1 MNFLCCFILFTVRR
15 NGYNEVEFHPNYRQ
29 VFMPSS
35 AFVPLVELT
44 RGSIVESTHYG
55 AVVVSDAAGTIIFSL
70 GDPATVAF
78 LRSSA
83 KPFQALPFLES
94 GGMEHFGLTQQE
106 LAIMCASHHGTDAHM
121 QVIESIQRKVGI
133 IAEDLLCGMHPPADR
148 ETAARMV
155 RNTETNSPLRHN
167 CSGKHSG
174 MLAHALLRGFPTA
187 DYINP
192 AHPVQQ
198 VILQVFSEMTG
209 VPVDQVI
216 LGTDGCSA
224 PVFAIPMD
232 KAARAFA
239 LLADPSSLPQPR
251 QAALRQIYS
260 AMTSY
265 PDMVAGPKGFD
276 TAVMRAGKGSI
287 LAKGGAEGYLALA
300 LKPGACG
307 AGSPAYGITIKIV
320 DGDQSSP
327 ERARPVAAIQVLRH
341 LGALDDE
348 QVAELSNFA
357 ARPIHNWRKIPVGEI
372 RPAF

>member
-1 MNFLCCFILFTVRR
+1 
-15 NGYNEVEFHPNYRQ
+15 
-29 VFMPSS
+29 MPPS
-35 AFVPLVELT
+35 ATVPLVELT
-44 RGSIVESTHYG
+44 RGAIVESTHYG
-55 AVVVSDAAGTIIFSL
+55 VVVVSDSAGNIVFSL
-70 GDPATVAF
+70 GDPATVTF

-83 KPFQALPFLES
+83 KPFQALPFVES
-94 GGMEHFGLTQQE
+94 GGVEHFGLTQQE
-106 LAIMCASHHGTDAHM
+106 LAIMCASHHGTDAHLH
-121 QVIESIQRKVGI
+121 VIESIQQKVGI
-133 IAEDLLCGMHPPADR
+133 SAEDLLCGMHPPSDR
-148 ETAARMV
+148 ETANRML
-155 RNTETNSPLRHN
+155 RNGEANSPLRHN

-174 MLAHALLRGFPTA
+174 MLAHALLRGFAAA

-192 AHPVQQ
+192 LHPVQQ
-198 VILQVFSEMTG
+198 IILKAFSEMTG

-239 LLADPSSLPQPR
+239 LLADPASLPQPR

-276 TAVMRAGKGSI
+276 TAIMRVGKGSI
-287 LAKGGAEGYLALA
+287 LSKGGAEGYQALA

-307 AGSPAYGITIKIV
+307 AGSPAYGITIKIT

-327 ERARPVAAIQVLRH
+327 ERARPVAAIQLLRQ
-341 LGALDDE
+341 LGALDE
-348 QVAELSNFA
+348 AQVADLSQLCSPFHPQLA
-357 ARPIHNWRKIPVGEI
+357 SHPGGRDPPGVLIHTI
-372 RPAF
+372 FCMSL

>member
-1 MNFLCCFILFTVRR
+1 MKKKPIPF
-15 NGYNEVEFHPNYRQ
+15 YRQ
-29 VFMPSS
+29 VCMPLTS
-35 AFVPLVELT
+35 FVPLVELT
-44 RGSIVESTHYG
+44 RGVIVESTHYG
-55 AVVVSDAAGTIIFSL
+55 VVVVSDAAGNIVFSL
-70 GDPATVAF
+70 GDPATVTF
-78 LRSSA
+78 LRSSS
-83 KPFQALPFLES
+83 KPFQALPLVES
-94 GGMEHFGLTQQE
+94 GGMEHFGLTLQE
-106 LAIMCASHHGTDAHM
+106 LAIMCASHHGTDAHVK
-121 QVIESIQRKVGI
+121 VIESIHRKVGVT
-133 IAEDLLCGMHPPADR
+133 AEDLLCGMHPPVDR
-148 ETAARMV
+148 ETATRMIK
-155 RNTETNSPLRHN
+155 NSETNSPLRQN

-198 VILQVFSEMTG
+198 IILRVFSEMTG
-209 VPVDQVI
+209 VPVDQII

-276 TAVMRAGKGSI
+276 TAIMRAGKGSI
-287 LAKGGAEGYLALA
+287 LSKGGAEGYLALA

-307 AGSPAYGITIKIV
+307 AGSPAYGITIKVV

-327 ERARPVAAIQVLRH
+327 ERARPVAAIQVLKQ
-341 LGALDDE
+341 LGALDEE

-357 ARPIHNWRKIPVGEI
+357 ARPIYNWRKLPVGEI

>member
-1 MNFLCCFILFTVRR
+1 
-15 NGYNEVEFHPNYRQ
+15 
-29 VFMPSS
+29 MPITSI
-35 AFVPLVELT
+35 VPLVELT

-55 AVVVSDAAGTIIFSL
+55 VVVVSDTAGNIVFSL
-70 GDPATVAF
+70 GDPAKVTF

-83 KPFQALPFLES
+83 KPFQALPFVES

-106 LAIMCASHHGTDAHM
+106 LAIMCASHHGTDAHVK
-121 QVIESIQRKVGI
+121 VIESIQRKVGVT
-133 IAEDLLCGMHPPADR
+133 AEDLLCGMHPPADR

-155 RNTETNSPLRHN
+155 RNSETNSPLRHN

-174 MLAHALLRGFPTA
+174 MLAHALLRGFATA

-192 AHPVQQ
+192 LHPVQQ
-198 VILQVFSEMTG
+198 VILQAFSEITG

-224 PVFAIPMD
+224 PVFAIPML
-232 KAARAFA
+232 KAAHAFA

-251 QAALRQIYS
+251 QASLREIYS
-260 AMTSY
+260 AMTTY

-276 TAVMRAGKGSI
+276 TAIMHVGKGNI
-287 LAKGGAEGYLALA
+287 LSKGGAEGYQALA

-307 AGSPAYGITIKIV
+307 VGSPAYGITIKIV

-327 ERARPVAAIQVLRH
+327 ERARPVAAIQVLRQ
-341 LGALDDE
+341 LGALDDG

-357 ARPIHNWRKIPVGEI
+357 ARPIHNWRKLLVGEI